1 MFWRQIGRGKRKRG
15 QNEGIKEKKKEK
27 KEKFSRPL
35 RTLGAKGPLVP
46 IQGFCPQRWV
56 MLFFFLFKVR
66 IVVLLKYPFPLCQN
80 NIPKP
85 LFPFQRSGIRERC
98 KIQEGARQ
106 RRWQLRPFSPP
117 CSPRSHA
124 KNNPQETQLCSE
136 SRQRAES
143 ERPARGAAPSLAERP
158 APHPPPCTSPAYYRL
173 TLSALRRVAPLW
185 PRSELLTWPQV
196 ISWCVPSFNNE

>member
-1 MFWRQIGRGKRKRG
+1 MLRYPRVLEADREGKEEKRSKWT
-15 QNEGIKEKKKEK
+15 KEKKRENLP
-27 KEKFSRPL
+27 RL
-35 RTLGAKGPLVP
+35 GRTLGAGGPLVP
-46 IQGFCPQRWV
+46 IQGFCLQRWV
-56 MLFFFLFKVR
+56 MVSFFLFKVR

-106 RRWQLRPFSPP
+106 RRWQLQPFSPP
-117 CSPRSHA
+117 YSPRSHA

-143 ERPARGAAPSLAERP
+143 ERPARGAAPGPAKRP
-158 APHPPPCTSPAYYRL
+158 ASHPQARTSPA
-173 TLSALRRVAPLW
+173 
-185 PRSELLTWPQV
+185 
-196 ISWCVPSFNNE
+196 

>member
-15 QNEGIKEKKKEK
+15 QNEGIKEKK
-27 KEKFSRPL
+27 EKFSRPL
-35 RTLGAKGPLVP
+35 RTPGAKGPLVP

-143 ERPARGAAPSLAERP
+143 ERPARGAAPGLAERP

>member
-1 MFWRQIGRGKRKRG
+1 M
-15 QNEGIKEKKKEK
+15 
-27 KEKFSRPL
+27 
-35 RTLGAKGPLVP
+35 P

-117 CSPRSHA
+117 RSPRSHA

-143 ERPARGAAPSLAERP
+143 ERPARGAAPGRARRP
-158 APHPPPCTSPAYYRL
+158 APHPLTPHFPRLLLQVNSFGAAPCRPPVAAEQATHLAPGLPQARARL
-173 TLSALRRVAPLW
+173 R
-185 PRSELLTWPQV
+185 
-196 ISWCVPSFNNE
+196 

>member
-1 MFWRQIGRGKRKRG
+1 MLRFPSVLEADRQGKEEKRSKWRERQRERERGREKR
-15 QNEGIKEKKKEK
+15 NEKKKAL
-27 KEKFSRPL
+27 RAR
-35 RTLGAKGPLVP
+35 RTLGARIPQVSF
-46 IQGFCPQRWV
+46 QGFCPHRWV

-85 LFPFQRSGIRERC
+85 LFPFQRSGIRKRC

-143 ERPARGAAPSLAERP
+143 ERPARGAAPGRAKRP
-158 APHPPPCTSPAYYRL
+158 APYPPPRASPAY
-173 TLSALRRVAPLW
+173 
-185 PRSELLTWPQV
+185 
-196 ISWCVPSFNNE
+196 

>member
-1 MFWRQIGRGKRKRG
+1 MRGKKR
-15 QNEGIKEKKKEK
+15 QNERNEKKKK
-27 KEKFSRPL
+27 LSMRGN
-35 RTLGAKGPLVP
+35 TIGARGSLVP

-106 RRWQLRPFSPP
+106 RRWQLWPFLTAMLPAF
-117 CSPRSHA
+117 PRQ
-124 KNNPQETQLCSE
+124 K
-136 SRQRAES
+136 
-143 ERPARGAAPSLAERP
+143 
-158 APHPPPCTSPAYYRL
+158 
-173 TLSALRRVAPLW
+173 
-185 PRSELLTWPQV
+185 
-196 ISWCVPSFNNE
+196 

>member
-15 QNEGIKEKKKEK
+15 QNAGGGGEK
-27 KEKFSRPL
+27 KEKENLSRPL
-35 RTLGAKGPLVP
+35 RTLGARGPLVP
-46 IQGFCPQRWV
+46 IQGLCPQRRV
-56 MLFFFLFKVR
+56 MLFFFLCKVR

-143 ERPARGAAPSLAERP
+143 ERPARGAAPGLAKRP
-158 APHPPPCTSPAYYRL
+158 APHAPTPHFPRLLQINSFGAAPCRPPVAAERATHLAAGRL
-173 TLSALRRVAPLW
+173 LARAKL
-185 PRSELLTWPQV
+185 Q
-196 ISWCVPSFNNE
+196 

>member
-1 MFWRQIGRGKRKRG
+1 MLRYPSVLEPDRQRKEEKRSKWKKKKKKDRKKPKIKRKEKLSILGKTLETRG
-15 QNEGIKEKKKEK
+15 
-27 KEKFSRPL
+27 P
-35 RTLGAKGPLVP
+35 PVP

-106 RRWQLRPFSPP
+106 RRWQLRPFLTAVLPAF
-117 CSPRSHA
+117 PRQ
-124 KNNPQETQLCSE
+124 K
-136 SRQRAES
+136 
-143 ERPARGAAPSLAERP
+143 
-158 APHPPPCTSPAYYRL
+158 
-173 TLSALRRVAPLW
+173 
-185 PRSELLTWPQV
+185 
-196 ISWCVPSFNNE
+196 

>member
-1 MFWRQIGRGKRKRG
+1 M
-15 QNEGIKEKKKEK
+15 
-27 KEKFSRPL
+27 PM
-35 RTLGAKGPLVP
+35 
-46 IQGFCPQRWV
+46 QGSCPQRWV

-106 RRWQLRPFSPP
+106 RRWQPRPFSPP

-124 KNNPQETQLCSE
+124 KNNPQEAQLCSE

-143 ERPARGAAPSLAERP
+143 ERPARGAAPGRAQRP
-158 APHPPPCTSPAYYRL
+158 APRPLAPHFPCLAGPVNPFGAAPCRPPVAAERATHLAPGP
-173 TLSALRRVAPLW
+173 LRARAK
-185 PRSELLTWPQV
+185 PR
-196 ISWCVPSFNNE
+196 